1 MLGNY
6 ANVYKVQRKGKITAR
21 RKSTGNKKEQ
31 EEVSKAE
38 AEEVA
43 RALKFL
49 NIEVNSLKSTL
60 LKQKEETKLMQ
71 VKLDQF
77 KQNVLEL
84 KKKNKVKDNTIKV
97 LKMKLKFGMLEYT

>member
-6 ANVYKVQRKGKITAR
+6 ANVYKAQRKEKITGR
-21 RKSTGNKKEQ
+21 RKSKGNKKEQ

-43 RALKFL
+43 RAVKFL
-49 NIEVNSLKSTL
+49 NIEVDSLKSTL
-60 LKQKEETKLMQ
+60 LKQKEETTQMK

-97 LKMKLKFGMLEYT
+97 LKKKLKFGMLE